1 MPREIRGEVS
11 ISTEA
16 ITKAERIKK
25 LSDYTEITES
35 VSEKS
40 ITEFLELILVGGIKI
55 GTSDIHIEAE
65 EDRARLRIRMD
76 GILNDVLFFKKSIY
90 QRVLS
95 RIKLLAQLKINVD
108 QRPQDGRFTI
118 RLNDNLIEI
127 RASTIPT
134 EYGES
139 IVFRILNPE
148 NLITVEQLGLRI
160 DIAEM
165 LEREISKPN
174 GMIVVT
180 GPTGSGKTTTLYA
193 FLKSI
198 NKPDVKIITIE
209 DPIEYH
215 LTGINQTQTNPK
227 QGYTFADG
235 LRSIV
240 RQDPDVILVGEIRD
254 LETAEISL
262 QAALTGHLVFSTMHT
277 NDAAGTIARFVSLG
291 EKPNNIAPALNLV
304 IAQRLMRRVCKKCF
318 ELVDFPDQELKEV
331 KEVLEKLPNEKA
343 KIDFSNSLK
352 MANPKGCDYCNFSG
366 YKGRVGIYEVLQN
379 NDEIENIILSN
390 PSINEL
396 RKKAIKNGMITL
408 REDGLIKI
416 AQHTTTIEELNR
428 VTR

>member
-76 GILNDVLFFKKSIY
+76 GILNDVLFFETKIY
-90 QRVLS
+90 QKVLS

-118 RLNDNLIEI
+118 RLSKNLIEI

>member
-1 MPREIRGEVS
+1 MAEEIRGEVE
-11 ISTEA
+11 ISLEA
-16 ITKAERIKK
+16 IREAEKIEKIV
-25 LSDYTEITES
+25 DYTNATERAS
-35 VSEKS
+35 KRN
-40 ITEFLELILVGGIKI
+40 ITEFLDIILIGAIKV

-65 EDRARLRIRMD
+65 EDKARLRIRLD
-76 GILNDVLFFKKSIY
+76 GMLNDILFFDRKIY
-90 QRVLS
+90 QKVLS
-95 RIKLLAQLKINVD
+95 RIKLLAQLKINID
-108 QRPQDGRFTI
+108 DRPQDGRFTI
-118 RLNDNLIEI
+118 RLGDNLIEI

-148 NLITVEQLGLRI
+148 SLITVEQLGLRS
-160 DIAEM
+160 DIAE
-165 LEREISKPN
+165 LLKKEISKPH
-174 GMIVVT
+174 GMIIVT

-193 FLKSI
+193 FLKDI

-227 QGYTFADG
+227 QGYTFAAG

-254 LETAEISL
+254 FETAEIAL

-291 EKPNNIAPALNLV
+291 EKPVNIAPALNLA

-318 ELVDFPDQELKEV
+318 ILVDIPEQEEKEIRV
-331 KEVLEKLPNEKA
+331 VLEKLPKEKE
-343 KIDFSNSLK
+343 KIDLSKPLK
-352 MANPKGCDYCNFSG
+352 MAKGKGCEYCNFSG
-366 YKGRVGIYEVLQN
+366 YKGRVGIYEVLRN
-379 NDEIENIILSN
+379 NDEIENVILSN
-390 PSINEL
+390 PSISEL
-396 RKKAIKNGMITL
+396 RRKAIKNGMITL

-416 AQHTTTIEELNR
+416 AQHITTLEELNR
-428 VTR
+428 VTK

>member
-1 MPREIRGEVS
+1 MPREIRGEVL

-16 ITKAERIKK
+16 ITKAERIEK
-25 LSDYTEITES
+25 LSDYTQITEAAAD
-35 VSEKS
+35 KS
-40 ITEFLELILVGGIKI
+40 ISEFLELILVGGIKI

-76 GILNDVLFFKKSIY
+76 GILNDVLFFETKIY
-90 QRVLS
+90 QKVLS

-118 RLNDNLIEI
+118 RLSKNLIEI

-148 NLITVEQLGLRI
+148 NLITVKQLGLRT

-198 NKPDVKIITIE
+198 NKPNVKIITIE

-215 LTGINQTQTNPK
+215 LTGISQTQTNPK
-227 QGYTFADG
+227 QGYNFADG

-318 ELVDFPDQELKEV
+318 ELVDFPLQEEGEV
-331 KEVLEKLPNEKA
+331 KVALEKLPREKE
-343 KIDFSNSLK
+343 KIDFSKTLK
-352 MANPKGCDYCNFSG
+352 MVKAKGCDYCNFSG

-396 RKKAIKNGMITL
+396 RKKAIENGMITL

-416 AQHTTTIEELNR
+416 AQHITTLEELNR
-428 VTR
+428 VTK

>member
-1 MPREIRGEVS
+1 MKEIRGEVE
-11 ISTEA
+11 ISAEA
-16 ITKAERIKK
+16 IKEAERIEKVI
-25 LSDYTEITES
+25 DYTNATERAS
-35 VSEKS
+35 KKN
-40 ITEFLELILVGGIKI
+40 ITEFLDIILVGGIKI

-65 EDRARLRIRMD
+65 EDRARLRIRLD
-76 GILNDVLFFKKSIY
+76 GILNDILFFERKIY
-90 QRVLS
+90 QKILS
-95 RIKLLAQLKINVD
+95 RIKLLAQLKINID

-118 RLNDNLIEI
+118 KLGGNLIEI

-148 NLITVEQLGLRI
+148 NLIAVEQLGLRA
-160 DIAEM
+160 DIAET
-165 LEREISKPN
+165 LEKEISKPN
-174 GMIVVT
+174 GMIIVT

-193 FLKSI
+193 FLKKI
-198 NKPDVKIITIE
+198 NNPDVKIITIE

-215 LTGINQTQTNPK
+215 LIGINQTQVDPK
-227 QGYTFADG
+227 QGYTFAAG

-254 LETAEISL
+254 LETAEIAL

-291 EKPNNIAPALNLV
+291 EKPNNIAPALNLA

-318 ELVDFPDQELKEV
+318 QLIDMPKEEEKEV
-331 KEVLEKLPNEKA
+331 RAVLEKLPREKK
-343 KIDFSNSLK
+343 KIDLSKPLK
-352 MANPKGCDYCNFSG
+352 MAEPKGCEYCNFSG

-379 NDEIENIILSN
+379 NDQIENTILSN

-396 RKKAIKNGMITL
+396 RKKAIENGMITL

-416 AQHTTTIEELNR
+416 IQYITTLKELNR
-428 VTR
+428 VTK